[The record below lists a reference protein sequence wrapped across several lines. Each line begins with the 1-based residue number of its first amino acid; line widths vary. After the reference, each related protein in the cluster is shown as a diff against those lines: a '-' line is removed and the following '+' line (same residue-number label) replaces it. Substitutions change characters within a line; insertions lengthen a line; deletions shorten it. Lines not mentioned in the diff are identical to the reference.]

1 MGIAATNRKG
11 LFLAAGAFEGYPYDS
26 HTLQATLDQVEA
38 MSGVAIQRA
47 YVDKGYKGLDYQ
59 GPATVI
65 LSGRR
70 RGLTPQMKR
79 ELKRR
84 SAIEP
89 MIGHAKN
96 DGRLGRNQLL
106 GHHGDK
112 INALLAAASHNLRLI
127 LNTLALLFARIL
139 AALLGPPAKPD
150 TWPRLPSIQNSIA

>member
-1 MGIAATNRKG
+1 
-11 LFLAAGAFEGYPYDS
+11 
-26 HTLQATLDQVEA
+26 
-38 MSGVAIQRA
+38 
-47 YVDKGYKGLDYQ
+47 
-59 GPATVI
+59 
-65 LSGRR
+65 
-70 RGLTPQMKR
+70 MKR

-139 AALLGPPAKPD
+139 AALLGPPQNPILGRDFPASKIQSLSRFSGP
-150 TWPRLPSIQNSIA
+150 TNYWRGVVPRLRRAPLTPAG